1 MSLFEYYNPNPKG
14 KLVTGCVKR
23 CLSKATGEAYIY
35 IQRQLNAIHREF
47 HTTDY
52 RAKKVWLTFIERH
65 GYKKFSIPVK
75 KGTSRITV
83 ADLARQQA
91 ANVNGLA
98 NYRIVCR
105 CAKHLVCVAEG
116 KYWDTWDSGDCCVYT
131 SWLVPIHE
139 EQKTVESDEIAKLE
153 SEIEAKRR
161 ALKEQEKELKKLE
174 RKLNKLKDI
183 PTNAQFRKDF
193 DVIEP
198 IGSSD
203 PYGPCWI
210 RPKENKKKV
219 V

>member
-1 MSLFEYYNPNPKG
+1 MNYFEYYNPNPKG
-14 KLVTGCVKR
+14 KLVTDCVKR

-75 KGTSRITV
+75 KGTPRTTV
-83 ADLARQQA
+83 ADLARQQT

-98 NYRIVCR
+98 NYRIICR
-105 CAKHLVCVAEG
+105 CAKHLVCIAEG

-153 SEIEAKRR
+153 SEIEAKRK

-174 RKLNKLKDI
+174 RKLNKLKGV
-183 PTNAQFRKDF
+183 PTNAQLKKDL
-193 DVIEP
+193 DIIEP
-198 IGSSD
+198 IGKYD

-219 V
+219 L